1 MAHTL
6 RSLCEIQMQHTASRI
21 IIRLVQRQYFQEE
34 LEALRSGRPVKN
46 SSKLSA
52 FCPVLIN
59 EAICV
64 GGKLKHAPVAS
75 QAIHP
80 LLVPSEHPVAVVLIR
95 HYREILGHAV
105 REHVLSALR
114 QKFWILNAR
123 ALTCRA
129 LCQCVTCRKRHE
141 GVMKQMMGDLPKAR
155 LVPRAAIHLH
165 RALAPSTSREAKVLR
180 KSMGASSFVSPRGPY
195 TLRMQDHYTRDG
207 HLYPGPAPFRLHS
220 WCS

>member
-1 MAHTL
+1 MGH
-6 RSLCEIQMQHTASRI
+6 E
-21 IIRLVQRQYFQEE
+21 
-34 LEALRSGRPVKN
+34 G
-46 SSKLSA
+46 
-52 FCPVLIN
+52 CP
-59 EAICV
+59 
-64 GGKLKHAPVAS
+64 LKHFSLDVDGSLAPTSSGKQRTVGLAAMS
-75 QAIHP
+75 AM
-80 LLVPSEHPVAVVLIR
+80 LCKVAVVLIR

-123 ALTCRA
+123 AVTCRA
-129 LCQCVTCRKRHE
+129 LRQCVTCRKRHE

-195 TLRMQDHYTRDG
+195 TLRMQDH
-207 HLYPGPAPFRLHS
+207 
-220 WCS
+220 

>member
-1 MAHTL
+1 MANTL

-64 GGKLKHAPVAS
+64 GGKLKHAPVTS

-129 LCQCVTCRKRHE
+129 LRQCVTCRKRHE

-195 TLRMQDHYTRDG
+195 TLRMQDH
-207 HLYPGPAPFRLHS
+207 
-220 WCS
+220 